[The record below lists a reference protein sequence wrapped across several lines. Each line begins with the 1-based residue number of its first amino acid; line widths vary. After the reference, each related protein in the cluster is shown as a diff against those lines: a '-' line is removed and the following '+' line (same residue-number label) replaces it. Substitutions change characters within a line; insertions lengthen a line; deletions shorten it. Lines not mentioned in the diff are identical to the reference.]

1 MSLLRKSY
9 YVTYAL
15 IPGSYAITTLYDKF
29 GNVLS
34 ETQSDIEEGAEN
46 LALDLRDQAILE
58 GSQLIDD
65 ISEVTLDV
73 ANAALDVIEGAGLA
87 IISAGENMFDYT
99 YSKVAPHRVEA
110 VTALTALTIYLT
122 TAVIVFKKIRGA
134 NLGVF
139 YPPS

>member
-34 ETQSDIEEGAEN
+34 ETQSDIEEGAKN
-46 LALDLRDQAILE
+46 LALDLRDKAILE
-58 GSQLIDD
+58 GSELIDD

-73 ANAALDVIEGAGLA
+73 ANAALDIIEGAGLA
-87 IISAGENMFDYT
+87 VISAGENMFDYT

-110 VTALTALTIYLT
+110 VTALTALTVYLT

-134 NLGVF
+134 N
-139 YPPS
+139 

>member
-73 ANAALDVIEGAGLA
+73 AML
-87 IISAGENMFDYT
+87 
-99 YSKVAPHRVEA
+99 H
-110 VTALTALTIYLT
+110 
-122 TAVIVFKKIRGA
+122 
-134 NLGVF
+134 
-139 YPPS
+139 

>member
-46 LALDLRDQAILE
+46 LALDLRDKAILE

-110 VTALTALTIYLT
+110 VTALTALTVYLT

-134 NLGVF
+134 N
-139 YPPS
+139 

>member
-29 GNVLS
+29 GNVIS
-34 ETQSDIEEGAEN
+34 ETQSDIESGAEN
-46 LALDLRDQAILE
+46 LAEDLKNKAIENGAELV
-58 GSQLIDD
+58 DD
-65 ISEVTLDV
+65 ISNVAVEVASAT
-73 ANAALDVIEGAGLA
+73 LDVIEGAGLA
-87 IISAGENMFDYT
+87 IISAGENMFNYT

-110 VTALTALTIYLT
+110 VTALTALTVYLT

-134 NLGVF
+134 N
-139 YPPS
+139 